1 MARPEKVA
9 EVKSLA
15 DSAKDASAVI
25 LTEYRGLTVKQMK
38 ELRVSLGTD
47 VRYAVAKN
55 KLAKLAMKDAG
66 VEGLDEYLVGP
77 TAIAF
82 VPADVDVVAVA
93 KALDTFAKDN
103 KALVLKAGMMDGN
116 IMDADEVKKL
126 ASLESREV
134 LLAKSAGLLKAL
146 QTRAAGLFQASAA
159 KTVRTVDAYRA
170 KLAA

>member
-55 KLAKLAMKDAG
+55 QLAKLAMKDAG

-82 VPADVDVVAVA
+82 VPADGDVVAVA

-103 KALVLKAGMMDGN
+103 KAL
-116 IMDADEVKKL
+116 
-126 ASLESREV
+126 
-134 LLAKSAGLLKAL
+134 
-146 QTRAAGLFQASAA
+146 F
-159 KTVRTVDAYRA
+159 
-170 KLAA
+170 